1 MSERETPKTNA
12 LVNEDLMWKGGS
24 PSYRMM
30 VEHARALE
38 RSLQQMHADADAG
51 RRIFG
56 AENARLKES
65 LLALEKDAK
74 RWETLCSL
82 LDGSGIFEIP
92 FNANDTFGYACADC
106 VSAETRSELTSAIDA
121 YQVAQWGGVMAWM
134 ETKSNARVIKE
145 HREATDAGHA
155 ALAASEKEKK

>member
-1 MSERETPKTNA
+1 
-12 LVNEDLMWKGGS
+12 
-24 PSYRMM
+24 
-30 VEHARALE
+30 
-38 RSLQQMHADADAG
+38 
-51 RRIFG
+51 
-56 AENARLKES
+56 
-65 LLALEKDAK
+65 
-74 RWETLCSL
+74 L

-155 ALAASEKEKK
+155 ALAASEKEKR

>member
-1 MSERETPKTNA
+1 MMY
-12 LVNEDLMWKGGS
+12 EDFPLAT
-24 PSYRMM
+24 
-30 VEHARALE
+30 EHALAEPMDEQLRLME
-38 RSLQQMHADADAG
+38 EKSFGVWCRILLSTVHSLRVA
-51 RRIFG
+51 
-56 AENARLKES
+56 

-155 ALAASEKEKK
+155 ALAASEKEKR

>member
-1 MSERETPKTNA
+1 MMY
-12 LVNEDLMWKGGS
+12 EDFPLAT
-24 PSYRMM
+24 
-30 VEHARALE
+30 EHALAEPMDEQLRLME
-38 RSLQQMHADADAG
+38 EKSFGVWCRILLSTVHSLRVA
-51 RRIFG
+51 
-56 AENARLKES
+56 